1 MGLLSQEPTEKKI
14 RLPAGGEMRVISNRR
29 WLWFR
34 TQGGRKEFEHT
45 LFLVACLP
53 KDG

>member
-1 MGLLSQEPTEKKI
+1 MGLLSQEPTETRI

-29 WLWFR
+29 WMWFR
-34 TQGGRKEFEHT
+34 TQGGYKEFEHT
-45 LFLVACLP
+45 LVSVASLP